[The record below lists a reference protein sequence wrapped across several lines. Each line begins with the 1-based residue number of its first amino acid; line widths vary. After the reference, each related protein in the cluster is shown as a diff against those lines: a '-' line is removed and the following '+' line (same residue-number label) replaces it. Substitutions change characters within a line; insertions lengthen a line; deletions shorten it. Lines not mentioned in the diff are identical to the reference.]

1 MKIKYVGLKGFED
14 AFKGE
19 SGKTWGPGV
28 EHDIEDAGLCA
39 RMLKHPDVFAL
50 VDGVPVKEP
59 ESLTLTDVVVVDT
72 DVGTVGEQIPDEPGN
87 EQVST
92 QEPVSVEP
100 AGKHV
105 MQTSSGPLALD
116 GLDKDTLKALAKELD
131 IAVGNSGEEKIR
143 QKLAE
148 AFPVKV

>member
-1 MKIKYVGLKGFED
+1 MKIKYVGLKSFED

-19 SGKTWGPGV
+19 TGKTWGPGV
-28 EHDIEDAGLCA
+28 EHDIEDDGLCA

-50 VDGVPVKEP
+50 VDGAAVKEP
-59 ESLTLTDVVVVDT
+59 EALIADVV
-72 DVGTVGEQIPDEPGN
+72 DEPIPVEPDH
-87 EQVST
+87 EQVAT
-92 QEPVSVEP
+92 PEGDKGHEEP
-100 AGKHV
+100 AGKHI

-131 IAVGNSGEEKIR
+131 IPVGNSGEEKIR

>member
-1 MKIKYVGLKGFED
+1 MKIKYVGLKQFED
-14 AFKGE
+14 AFKGDT
-19 SGKTWGPGV
+19 GVTWGPGV

-50 VDGVPVKEP
+50 VDGAAVKEP
-59 ESLTLTDVVVVDT
+59 EALTVADAVTVIPVDDKQDDDQDDASDT
-72 DVGTVGEQIPDEPGN
+72 GHVPNAEEQPKAQHI
-87 EQVST
+87 
-92 QEPVSVEP
+92 
-100 AGKHV
+100 

-148 AFPVKV
+148 AFPVKG

>member
-19 SGKTWGPGV
+19 TGKTWGPGV

-39 RMLKHPDVFAL
+39 RMLKHADVFAL
-50 VDGVPVKEP
+50 ADGVPVKEP
-59 ESLTLTDVVVVDT
+59 EVLTVQPV
-72 DVGTVGEQIPDEPGN
+72 DEPIPVEPDH
-87 EQVST
+87 EQVAT
-92 QEPVSVEP
+92 PEGDKGPEEPS
-100 AGKHV
+100 GKHV

-116 GLDKDTLKALAKELD
+116 SLDKDTLKALAKELD

-148 AFPVKV
+148 AFPVKG

>member
-14 AFKGE
+14 AFKSE

-28 EHDIEDAGLCA
+28 EHDIEDAVAA
-39 RMLKHPDVFAL
+39 RMLKHPDVFEIA
-50 VDGVPVKEP
+50 GVPVKEP
-59 ESLTLTDVVVVDT
+59 ESLTLADAM
-72 DVGTVGEQIPDEPGN
+72 TVQPIP
-87 EQVST
+87 
-92 QEPVSVEP
+92 VEP
-100 AGKHV
+100 DHEQAATPEGDKAPEELAGKHI

-148 AFPVKV
+148 AFHVKG

>member
-19 SGKTWGPGV
+19 TGKTWGPGV
-28 EHDIEDAGLCA
+28 EHDIEDAVAA
-39 RMLKHPDVFAL
+39 RMIKHPDVFAL

-59 ESLTLTDVVVVDT
+59 EALTV
-72 DVGTVGEQIPDEPGN
+72 QPADEPIPVDPDH
-87 EQVST
+87 EQVAAP
-92 QEPVSVEP
+92 EGDKGPEEP

-148 AFPVKV
+148 AFPVKA

>member
-19 SGKTWGPGV
+19 TGKTWGPGV

-39 RMLKHPDVFAL
+39 RMLKHQDVFSL
-50 VDGVPVKEP
+50 IDGAAVKEP
-59 ESLTLTDVVVVDT
+59 EALTLTDAV
-72 DVGTVGEQIPDEPGN
+72 TVQPIPVEPDH
-87 EQVST
+87 EQVAT
-92 QEPVSVEP
+92 PEGDKGPEEL

-148 AFPVKV
+148 AFPVKS

>member
-1 MKIKYVGLKGFED
+1 MKIKYVGLKQFED
-14 AFKGE
+14 AFNGE
-19 SGKTWGPGV
+19 TGKTWGPGV

-59 ESLTLTDVVVVDT
+59 EALTLTDA
-72 DVGTVGEQIPDEPGN
+72 DVGTIGEQIPVETGN

-92 QEPVSVEP
+92 QEPGSVEP

-131 IAVGNSGEEKIR
+131 IPVGNSGEEKIR

-148 AFPVKV
+148 AFPVKG